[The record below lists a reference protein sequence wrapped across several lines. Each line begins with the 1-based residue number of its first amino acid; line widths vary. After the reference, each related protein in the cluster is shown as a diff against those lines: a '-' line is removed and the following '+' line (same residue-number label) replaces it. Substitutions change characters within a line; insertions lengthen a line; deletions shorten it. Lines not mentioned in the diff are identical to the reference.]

1 MPRQRPAPARDILE
15 VDWPFFGELCR
26 ALALK
31 VARDYAPEVVL
42 GVAKAGVIPA
52 AIVATILQCE
62 FASITIARPTE
73 DADPELR
80 IGPPPSIRG
89 KRVLLVDETCDSGD
103 TMKLALHAVRA
114 SRPSEVRTAVSFSTG
129 RWPTDYHAFAT
140 TKAIILPWDREVVEG
155 GDLVT
160 RPDLRDYLLG

>member
-1 MPRQRPAPARDILE
+1 MPRPRPTPARDILE

-31 VARDYAPEVVL
+31 VARAYQPEVVL
-42 GVAKAGVIPA
+42 GIAKAGVIPA
-52 AIVATILQCE
+52 AIVATILQCDY
-62 FASITIARPTE
+62 ASITIARATQ
-73 DADPELR
+73 DAEPELL

-114 SRPSEVRTAVSFSTG
+114 SRPAEVRTAVSFSTG
-129 RWPTDYHAFAT
+129 RWATDFHAFAT
-140 TKAIILPWDREVVEG
+140 TKAIVLPWDREVVDEG
-155 GDLVT
+155 ELVM
-160 RPDLRDYLLG
+160 RPDLRSYLEG

>member
-1 MPRQRPAPARDILE
+1 MPRQRPTPARDILE

-42 GVAKAGVIPA
+42 GIAKAGVIPA
-52 AIVATILQCE
+52 AIVATILQCD
-62 FASITIARPTE
+62 FASITIARATD
-73 DADPELR
+73 DADPELL

-114 SRPSEVRTAVSFSTG
+114 SRPAEVRTAVSFSTG
-129 RWPTDYHAFAT
+129 RWATDYHAFST

-160 RPDLRDYLLG
+160 RPDLRSYLLE